1 VFFIEGRRKKEEGRR
16 KKEEG
21 RRKRD
26 KGINVSTRFDL
37 KQLFQYLSVDRC
49 QFNCQNSY
57 LNPIFHSALPNY

>member
-1 VFFIEGRRKKEEGRR
+1 VFFVAEGRRKKALRLRSGNAS
-16 KKEEG
+16 G

-49 QFNCQNSY
+49 IFNSLNS
-57 LNPIFHSALPNY
+57 